1 MKKTDFA
8 MIALI
13 ASISIIGAFFA
24 TSTLFGDMS
33 GDALKVKTIEP
44 VTSDITEPDPAIFN
58 ENAINPVVE
67 VQVGSA
73 EQ

>member
-13 ASISIIGAFFA
+13 ASISVIGAYFA
-24 TSTLFGDMS
+24 TSALFGDMS
-33 GDALKVKTIEP
+33 GDALKVKTIEAI
-44 VTSDITEPDPAIFN
+44 TSEITEPDPGVFN

>member
-13 ASISIIGAFFA
+13 ASISIIAAFFA

-33 GDALKVKTIEP
+33 GESLKVKTIES
-44 VTSDITEPDPAIFN
+44 VTSEITEPDPAIFN

>member
-8 MIALI
+8 MIVLI
-13 ASISIIGAFFA
+13 ASISVIVAFFA
-24 TSTLFGDMS
+24 TSSLFGDMS
-33 GDALKVKTIEP
+33 GESLKVKTIES
-44 VTSDITEPDPAIFN
+44 VTSEITEPDPAIFN